1 LEIAGDAVNGVS
13 VPRPAVI
20 RFAGATWVYVRREGT
35 NFVRSAVT
43 LERSLTNGWLV
54 SRGIDA
60 GDQVVVSGAQTIL
73 SEELN
78 RSGFLSGERD

>member
-1 LEIAGDAVNGVS
+1 
-13 VPRPAVI
+13 
-20 RFAGATWVYVRREGT
+20 VRREGT